1 VTGPR
6 PRVQIITDSHGA
18 YVWLT
23 WPGGRT
29 ERVDLTVEDAAGLIS
44 QAADAWGYL
53 HLLDRRA
60 KYNPAHADY
69 TELSPPH
76 FLHQIEG

>member
-1 VTGPR
+1 MTGPR
-6 PRVQIITDSHGA
+6 PRAQIITDAHGA
-18 YVWLT
+18 YVWIT

-53 HLLDRRA
+53 YRLEHRPRA
-60 KYNPAHADY
+60 EEPA
-69 TELSPPH
+69 PPH